1 MGRVDL
7 PVFRASLTVPRG
19 TKPWIGARMLVLLAF
34 AALVIAGPAGAE
46 QAPRRV
52 VSINVCT
59 DQLAMLIAGQGQ
71 LHSVS
76 MLARDVNSSAMT
88 EQASA
93 YAVNHAQAEE
103 IFLMKPDLV
112 LAGTYSSRATV
123 GLLRTLGVQV
133 EEFAPASSFEDIR
146 GDILRT
152 GDLLHRRER
161 AEELVTELDAGLAA
175 LAAAPAS
182 GRSIALYEANSYTTG
197 AGTLANEIIRAAGLV
212 NVAEEMGIFGSG
224 RVPLEMLITARPDM
238 VASSFRDY
246 GAPALAQENFMH
258 PAFRA
263 LEARSQAVAVP
274 VPNMIC
280 GAPFT
285 LEAAFVLQRAATERQ
300 AEGPGEQQG
309 KPRP

>member
-1 MGRVDL
+1 MPDWTVIDLDPEPGPGRKARVRIGML
-7 PVFRASLTVPRG
+7 PL
-19 TKPWIGARMLVLLAF
+19 LVA
-34 AALVIAGPAGAE
+34 AALALAAPAGAGPVP
-46 QAPRRV
+46 QRV

-59 DQLAMLIAGQGQ
+59 DQLAMLIAGEGQ

-76 MLARDVNSSAMT
+76 MLARDANSSAMP
-88 EQASA
+88 EEARA

-133 EEFAPASSFEDIR
+133 EEFAPASSFDDIR
-146 GDILRT
+146 RDILRA
-152 GDLLHRRER
+152 GDLLHRRQR
-161 AEELVTELDAGLAA
+161 AQVLVAELDAGLAA

-197 AGTLANEIIRAAGLV
+197 AGTLANEIVRAAGLV
-212 NVAEEMGIFGSG
+212 NVAEEMGIVGSG
-224 RVPLEMLITARPDM
+224 RVPLEMLITARPDI

-246 GAPALAQENFMH
+246 GRPALAQENFVH
-258 PAFRA
+258 PAFAA
-263 LEARSQAVAVP
+263 LEARSQTVAVP

-285 LEAAFVLQRAATERQ
+285 LDAAFVLQRAAERRAQ
-300 AEGPGEQQG
+300 P
-309 KPRP
+309 